1 MQSKQ
6 YITHAAWSKLLMAFF
21 TTHHLPFNMLK
32 SQQFKEL
39 IEGTAQLASVPTIPS
54 PRSLSRYL
62 RDESLNQQITALRT
76 LPEGSKLSIALDC
89 WTSPFHQAF
98 IAITGYFLDL
108 DWNYREVLLGF
119 EPLYGTHSGKSNP

>member
-1 MQSKQ
+1 
-6 YITHAAWSKLLMAFF
+6 L
-21 TTHHLPFNMLK
+21 N
-32 SQQFKEL
+32 SQQFKDF
-39 IEGTAQLASVPTIPS
+39 IDGTAQLASVPSIPS
-54 PRSLSRYL
+54 PRSLSRHL
-62 RDESLNQQITALRT
+62 RDISLNQQTNALKA

-119 EPLYGTHSGKSNP
+119 EPVYGTHSGKLI

>member
-1 MQSKQ
+1 M
-6 YITHAAWSKLLMAFF
+6 TFF
-21 TTHHLPFNMLK
+21 TAHHLPFNILN
-32 SQQFKEL
+32 SQQFKNF
-39 IEGTAQLASVPTIPS
+39 IDGTAQLASVPSIPS
-54 PRSLSRYL
+54 PRTLSRHL
-62 RDESLNQQITALRT
+62 RDESLNQQITALST

-119 EPLYGTHSGKSNP
+119 EPLYGAHSGKYNFEVD